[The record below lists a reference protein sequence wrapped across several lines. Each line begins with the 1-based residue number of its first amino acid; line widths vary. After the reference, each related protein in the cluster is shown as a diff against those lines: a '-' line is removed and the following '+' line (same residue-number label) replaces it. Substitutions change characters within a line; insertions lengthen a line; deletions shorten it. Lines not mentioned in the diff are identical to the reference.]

1 MNRHYKSL
9 ELDKILKM
17 LSDCAVS
24 DGAKQKA
31 LLIEPVNNLEK
42 ANKLIEKTDDAFK
55 LISGYSNPPF
65 SGAKDVSE
73 SLSRAASG
81 GMLNNSE
88 LLRVGGVLKN
98 VTAVK
103 DWREHCEGVKTS
115 LDLYFTNLYENKR
128 LSDKIFN
135 CIKNEEELNDNASD
149 TLFSI
154 RRKMISVSNSI
165 RERLDKVIRS
175 ATYQKYLQDAIITQR
190 NGRYVVPVKAEYKG
204 EISGLVHDTSATGS
218 TVFIEPMTVV
228 EANNEIKIL
237 KSKEKDEIERIL
249 FELSAEVADV
259 RESILNSLSI
269 LVELDLYFAK
279 AKLAQK
285 MNATRPILND
295 NCYIELKKARHPLL
309 DKTKVVPI
317 NVSIGD
323 EYKQLI
329 ITGPN
334 TGGKTVTIKTIG
346 LLSLMAACGLLVPCN
361 EGSQLSVFSNIFSDI
376 GDEQSIE
383 QSLSTFSSHMKN
395 IISIL
400 EKVDNTSLVLLD
412 ELCSG
417 TDPVEGAALAASILE
432 SFRKFGATLA
442 ATTHYAELKAYALD
456 TDGVQNASCEFDVK
470 TLSPTYRLLIGVPGS
485 SNAFA
490 ISSKLGMDDSVIK
503 RAKSLISDDNN
514 QFERVIRELE
524 SRQKTLDDKLLEAE
538 SRLKDAKQRADE
550 ANKKSEQ
557 LRQEYTKQIEDA
569 KAQARI
575 IADNAR
581 IEANRLLD
589 ELKEIKKKGAKD
601 ALANAEKTARN
612 SFNKLDKIA
621 TSGKEYK
628 DDYKLPRPLQIGD
641 TVLMPETNTKATVLT
656 LPDSKGKLQVQAGIM
671 KMKISAKGLRL
682 VEEKKKTMPKS
693 IVRKTG
699 IDSKK
704 TRSASLEID
713 VRGMTVDEATLE
725 IDRFIDNVQLNS
737 INQFTI
743 IHGKGTGAL
752 RKGIHTFLRRH
763 PSVRTFRVGLFG
775 EGENGVTI
783 VEIK

>member
-1 MNRHYKSL
+1 MNKHYKSL

-24 DGAKQKA
+24 EGAKQKA
-31 LLIEPVNNLEK
+31 LLTEPVYELEK
-42 ANKLIEKTDDAFK
+42 AQKLIDKTDDAYK
-55 LISGYSNPPF
+55 LISGYSTPPF
-65 SGAKDVSE
+65 SGAKDVTE

-88 LLRVGGVLKN
+88 LLRIGGVLKN
-98 VTAVK
+98 VTAIK
-103 DWREHCEGVKTS
+103 EWRSHSESIKTS
-115 LDLYFTNLYENKR
+115 LDMFFNNLYENKR

-135 CIKNEEELNDNASD
+135 CIKNEEEINDNASD

-154 RRKMISVSNSI
+154 RRKMINVSNSI

-175 ATYQKYLQDAIITQR
+175 TSYQKYLQDAIVTQR
-190 NGRYVVPVKAEYKG
+190 NGRYVVPVKAEYKS
-204 EISGLVHDTSATGS
+204 EISGLVHDTSSTGS
-218 TVFIEPMTVV
+218 TVFIEPMAVV

-237 KSKEKDEIERIL
+237 KSQEAEEIEHIL

-285 MNATRPILND
+285 MNATRPVLN
-295 NCYIELKKARHPLL
+295 NKCYIELRNARHPLL
-309 DKTKVVPI
+309 DKDSVVPI
-317 NVSIGD
+317 NVKLGD
-323 EYKQLI
+323 DYKQLI

-346 LLSLMAACGLLVPCN
+346 LFSLMAACGLLLPCSQ
-361 EGSQLSVFSNIFSDI
+361 GSEIAIFSNVFSDI

-383 QSLSTFSSHMKN
+383 QSLSTFSSHIKN

-400 EKVDNTSLVLLD
+400 EKVDNNSLVLLD

-456 TDGVQNASCEFDVK
+456 TNGVQNASCEFDVK

-490 ISSKLGMDDSVIK
+490 ISSKLGMDDSVIN
-503 RAKSLISDDNN
+503 RAKTLISEDNN
-514 QFERVIRELE
+514 RFERVIRQLE
-524 SRQKTLDDKLLEAE
+524 ERQKTLDDKLIEAE
-538 SRLKDAKQRADE
+538 SRLKDAKERADE
-550 ANKKSEQ
+550 ANAKSEQ
-557 LRQEYTKQIEDA
+557 LRKEYTKKIEDA

-601 ALANAEKTARN
+601 ASSAAEKRAKEG
-612 SFNKLDKIA
+612 FNKLDNIA
-621 TSGKEYK
+621 SSGKKFK
-628 DDYKLPRPLQIGD
+628 DDYKLPRELQIGD
-641 TVLMPETNTKATVLT
+641 TILMPETNTKATVLS
-656 LPDSKGKLQVQAGIM
+656 LADSKGKIQVQAGIM
-671 KMKISAKGLRL
+671 KMKIPVEGVRL
-682 VEEKKKTMPKS
+682 VEEKGVKLPKS
-693 IVRKTG
+693 IVRRTG
-699 IDSKK
+699 VDSKK

-725 IDRFIDNVQLNS
+725 IDRFIDNAQLS
-737 INQFTI
+737 SVNQFTI

-763 PSVRTFRVGLFG
+763 PCVRTFRVGLFG
-775 EGENGVTI
+775 EGEDGVTI
-783 VEIK
+783 VEVK

>member
-1 MNRHYKSL
+1 M
-9 ELDKILKM
+9 
-17 LSDCAVS
+17 
-24 DGAKQKA
+24 
-31 LLIEPVNNLEK
+31 
-42 ANKLIEKTDDAFK
+42 
-55 LISGYSNPPF
+55 
-65 SGAKDVSE
+65 
-73 SLSRAASG
+73 
-81 GMLNNSE
+81 
-88 LLRVGGVLKN
+88 
-98 VTAVK
+98 
-103 DWREHCEGVKTS
+103 
-115 LDLYFTNLYENKR
+115 
-128 LSDKIFN
+128 
-135 CIKNEEELNDNASD
+135 
-149 TLFSI
+149 
-154 RRKMISVSNSI
+154 
-165 RERLDKVIRS
+165 
-175 ATYQKYLQDAIITQR
+175 
-190 NGRYVVPVKAEYKG
+190 
-204 EISGLVHDTSATGS
+204 
-218 TVFIEPMTVV
+218 
-228 EANNEIKIL
+228 
-237 KSKEKDEIERIL
+237 
-249 FELSAEVADV
+249 
-259 RESILNSLSI
+259 
-269 LVELDLYFAK
+269 VELDLYFAK

-490 ISSKLGMDDSVIK
+490 ISSKLGIDDSVIK

-538 SRLKDAKQRADE
+538 SRLNEAKQRADE

>member
-1 MNRHYKSL
+1 MNKHYKSL

-24 DGAKQKA
+24 EGAKQKA
-31 LLIEPVNNLEK
+31 LLTEPVYELEK
-42 ANKLIEKTDDAFK
+42 AQKLIDKTDDAYK
-55 LISGYSNPPF
+55 LISGYSTPPF
-65 SGAKDVSE
+65 SGAKDVTE

-88 LLRVGGVLKN
+88 LLRIGGVLKN
-98 VTAVK
+98 VTAIK
-103 DWREHCEGVKTS
+103 EWRSHSESIKTS
-115 LDLYFTNLYENKR
+115 LDMFFNNLYENKR

-135 CIKNEEELNDNASD
+135 CIKNEEEINDNASD

-154 RRKMISVSNSI
+154 RRKMINVSNSI

-175 ATYQKYLQDAIITQR
+175 TSYQKYLQDAIVTQR
-190 NGRYVVPVKAEYKG
+190 NGRYVVPVKAEYKS
-204 EISGLVHDTSATGS
+204 EISGLVHDTSSTGS
-218 TVFIEPMTVV
+218 TVFIEPMAVV

-237 KSKEKDEIERIL
+237 KSQEAEEIERIL

-285 MNATRPILND
+285 MNATRPVLN
-295 NCYIELKKARHPLL
+295 NKCYIELRNARHPLL
-309 DKTKVVPI
+309 DKDSVVPI
-317 NVSIGD
+317 NVKLGD
-323 EYKQLI
+323 DYKQLI

-346 LLSLMAACGLLVPCN
+346 LFSLMAACGLLLPCSQ
-361 EGSQLSVFSNIFSDI
+361 GSEIAVFSNVFSDI

-383 QSLSTFSSHMKN
+383 QSLSTFSSHIKN

-400 EKVDNTSLVLLD
+400 EKVDNNSLVLLD

-456 TDGVQNASCEFDVK
+456 TNGVQNASCEFDVK

-490 ISSKLGMDDSVIK
+490 ISSKLGMDDSVIN
-503 RAKSLISDDNN
+503 RAKTLISEDNN
-514 QFERVIRELE
+514 RFERVIRQLE
-524 SRQKTLDDKLLEAE
+524 ERQKTLDDKLIEAE
-538 SRLKDAKQRADE
+538 SRLKDAKERADE
-550 ANKKSEQ
+550 ANAKSEQ
-557 LRQEYTKQIEDA
+557 LRKEYTKKIEDA

-601 ALANAEKTARN
+601 ASSAAEKRAKEG
-612 SFNKLDKIA
+612 FNKLDNIA
-621 TSGKEYK
+621 SSGKKFK
-628 DDYKLPRPLQIGD
+628 DDYKLPRELQIGD
-641 TVLMPETNTKATVLT
+641 TILMPETNTKATVLS
-656 LPDSKGKLQVQAGIM
+656 LADSKGKIQVQAGIM
-671 KMKISAKGLRL
+671 KMKIPVEGVRL
-682 VEEKKKTMPKS
+682 VEEKGVKLPKS
-693 IVRKTG
+693 IVRRTG
-699 IDSKK
+699 VDSKK

-725 IDRFIDNVQLNS
+725 IDRFIDNAQLS
-737 INQFTI
+737 SVNQFTI

-775 EGENGVTI
+775 EGEDGVTI
-783 VEIK
+783 VEVK